1 MPAWCNGRRSTM
13 TSSGDV
19 LGKSAAGGLID
30 RAAPSGRAEISHWPE
45 WQTVLLTALLI
56 AVLAALV
63 LPPFVFL
70 LKASIVVGDSQ
81 RGEWG
86 LGNFATV
93 VGNRH
98 FVATSV
104 NSLMFAAGS
113 AVVALAIGWAT
124 AWIVERTNTPL
135 KPLAYLTAIISLGT
149 PYILYVSAW
158 LLVFGKAGPVNQLYR
173 YLSGT
178 TDILINVYSMSG
190 MIMVEGFLW
199 SPLAFLLAGAT
210 LRNVNPELEEAAR
223 MSGAGLWATIR
234 RVTLRMSLP
243 SILALSM
250 LVFIRAVEAFE
261 VPALVGLP
269 GRISVLTTDI
279 YGDMVAKAPP
289 DIGAASALS
298 VLMLGLVLVLL
309 YVYGRLSRHAERY
322 ATITGKGFRAR
333 PFDLGRLRLAAAL
346 LLLLNFLLLLLV
358 PMAMLLWVSLLPF
371 YQPVSPAALKLVT
384 LSNYRIVLDPDHLG
398 LIANTLL
405 VAVAT
410 ATDRDGADL
419 RGGLADGA
427 APAGRLDRRPA
438 RDHSAGLSRPR
449 SGHRGDAT
457 VPASTDPA
465 LRHGW
470 HPDLGV
476 RDQLPALWHALQR
489 IRHAANPSR
498 ARGIRGNMRCLAVRP
513 AAPDRGAAA
522 RSGAAGGLV
531 IHLPDGGARAVAGDP
546 ARRSAF
552 ADHGGDTVRPVGQR
566 AGHRACGARVD
577 MVHADGDDRGDL
589 LRPGTPLCGRSAGP
603 HVNHSTTSVKTRRR
617 L

>member
-1 MPAWCNGRRSTM
+1 M
-13 TSSGDV
+13 
-19 LGKSAAGGLID
+19 
-30 RAAPSGRAEISHWPE
+30 
-45 WQTVLLTALLI
+45 
-56 AVLAALV
+56 
-63 LPPFVFL
+63 
-70 LKASIVVGDSQ
+70 
-81 RGEWG
+81 
-86 LGNFATV
+86 

-104 NSLMFAAGS
+104 NSLIFAAGS
-113 AVVALAIGWAT
+113 AVVALVIGWAT

-173 YLSGT
+173 YLTGT

-199 SPLAFLLAGAT
+199 SPLAFLLVGAT

-250 LVFIRAVEAFE
+250 LVFIRAIEAFE

-279 YGDMVAKAPP
+279 YGDMVARAPP

-309 YVYGRLSRHAERY
+309 YVYGRLSRHAERF

-358 PMAMLLWVSLLPF
+358 PMLMLVWVSLLPF
-371 YQPVSPAALKLVT
+371 YQPVSAAALKLIT

-410 ATDRDGADL
+410 ATIAMALTFVAAWLTVRRRPGGWIVDRLATIPLVFPGLVLGIAVMQLFLHLPIPLYGTVGILIWAFVINYLPYGMRYSASGMLQIHRELEESAEICGASPFVRL
-419 RGGLADGA
+419 RRIVAPLL
-427 APAGRLDRRPA
+427 APALLAGWLFIFLMAA
-438 RDHSAGLSRPR
+438 RVLSLAILLAGPR
-449 SGHRGDAT
+449 SQTMAVTLFDLWGNGQGTELA
-457 VPASTDPA
+457 A
-465 LRHGW
+465 LGLIW
-470 HPDLGV
+470 SMLM
-476 RDQLPALWHALQR
+476 AM
-489 IRHAANPSR
+489 IAA
-498 ARGIRGNMRCLAVRP
+498 IFYVL
-513 AAPDRGAAA
+513 
-522 RSGAAGGLV
+522 
-531 IHLPDGGARAVAGDP
+531 
-546 ARRSAF
+546 ARRSA
-552 ADHGGDTVRPVGQR
+552 
-566 AGHRACGARVD
+566 AGALAR
-577 MVHADGDDRGDL
+577 
-589 LRPGTPLCGRSAGP
+589 T
-603 HVNHSTTSVKTRRR
+603 
-617 L
+617 

>member
-1 MPAWCNGRRSTM
+1 M
-13 TSSGDV
+13 
-19 LGKSAAGGLID
+19 
-30 RAAPSGRAEISHWPE
+30 
-45 WQTVLLTALLI
+45 TALLI

-70 LKASIVVGDSQ
+70 LKASIVVGDAQ

-250 LVFIRAVEAFE
+250 LVFIRAVEA
-261 VPALVGLP
+261 
-269 GRISVLTTDI
+269 
-279 YGDMVAKAPP
+279 
-289 DIGAASALS
+289 
-298 VLMLGLVLVLL
+298 
-309 YVYGRLSRHAERY
+309 
-322 ATITGKGFRAR
+322 
-333 PFDLGRLRLAAAL
+333 
-346 LLLLNFLLLLLV
+346 
-358 PMAMLLWVSLLPF
+358 
-371 YQPVSPAALKLVT
+371 
-384 LSNYRIVLDPDHLG
+384 
-398 LIANTLL
+398 
-405 VAVAT
+405 
-410 ATDRDGADL
+410 
-419 RGGLADGA
+419 
-427 APAGRLDRRPA
+427 
-438 RDHSAGLSRPR
+438 
-449 SGHRGDAT
+449 
-457 VPASTDPA
+457 
-465 LRHGW
+465 
-470 HPDLGV
+470 
-476 RDQLPALWHALQR
+476 
-489 IRHAANPSR
+489 
-498 ARGIRGNMRCLAVRP
+498 
-513 AAPDRGAAA
+513 
-522 RSGAAGGLV
+522 
-531 IHLPDGGARAVAGDP
+531 
-546 ARRSAF
+546 
-552 ADHGGDTVRPVGQR
+552 
-566 AGHRACGARVD
+566 
-577 MVHADGDDRGDL
+577 
-589 LRPGTPLCGRSAGP
+589 
-603 HVNHSTTSVKTRRR
+603 
-617 L
+617 